1 MSGGLGDFSMT
12 ELFRMEADTALAA
25 LTEGLL
31 ALERGDASPL
41 EAMMRAAHSLKG
53 AARIVGIGAAVR
65 VAHAMEDGFVAA
77 QRGELTLGRAHIDR
91 LLVGVD
97 LLSRIAQSTD
107 TEAAAW
113 DTERKA
119 EIDGFLDTLARVMA
133 GEALPEAPAAGAGAP
148 VEVPEPTAVPAAV
161 APAAPGVSAKP
172 AAEAVKAETVRS
184 EATKAGEARVLRVTA
199 DHLNRLLGLAGE
211 SLVESRWVRP
221 YGASLLRLKRLH
233 QELAGTLDQLR
244 DQVNGGAPAERL
256 KETLG
261 ETQRRLGRARDCLA
275 ERLVELDTFER
286 RSTNLAHRLYGEAL
300 AVRMRPLADGVAGFP
315 RMVRDVARQLGK
327 DVRLEVIGEDTQ
339 VDRDI
344 LEKLEAPLG
353 HLLRNAVDHGIEPA
367 ATRVAAGKPAT
378 GTLRLE
384 ARHRAGL
391 LLVAV
396 SDDGGGADIERIRAS
411 VVRKKLVSAEMAPR
425 LGEAELL
432 EFLFLPGFSMKD
444 TVTDISGRGVGLDV
458 VQSMVKAVRGT
469 VRVSSVA
476 GQGMRFQLQLPLTLS
491 VVRAL
496 LVEVAGE
503 PYAIPLGFIARTL
516 RVPESDVA
524 STEGRPHFA
533 LGDRRVGLVTAHQ
546 VLGRD
551 GGPAGGDLP
560 VVVIGEG
567 EQRYGLVVDRFVG
580 ERELVVQPLD
590 PRLGKVKDIAAGAL
604 LENGAPVL
612 ILDVEDTV
620 RSVEKIAAGGRL
632 EAVRTHAA
640 AAAAGA
646 RKRVLVVDDSL
657 TVRELERK
665 LLESRGY
672 AVEIAVDGMDGW
684 NAVRTGGFHLVISD
698 VDMPRLDGVELT
710 RLIKQDPKL
719 RALPVM
725 IVSYKDREEDR
736 RRGLDAGADYYLTKG
751 SFHDETMLHAVHD
764 LIGGAGEADA

>member
-1 MSGGLGDFSMT
+1 MSGGLSDFSMT
-12 ELFRMEADTALAA
+12 ELFRMEAETALAA

-31 ALERGDASPL
+31 VLERGDTSQL

-53 AARIVGIGAAVR
+53 AARIVGFSSAVK
-65 VAHAMEDGFVAA
+65 VSHAMEDCFVAA
-77 QRGELTLGRAHIDR
+77 QRGEVVLGRAHIDR

-97 LLSRIAQSTD
+97 LLSRISKSTD
-107 TEAAAW
+107 AEVATWDAA
-113 DTERKA
+113 EHP
-119 EIDGFLDTLARVMA
+119 EIVAFLATLGQVLA
-133 GEALPEAPAAGAGAP
+133 GEVLPEGVP
-148 VEVPEPTAVPAAV
+148 VAAV
-161 APAAPGVSAKP
+161 ATAAPGL
-172 AAEAVKAETVRS
+172 AASEPEPVAAPEAVAPVVSDTPKSKLET
-184 EATKAGEARVLRVTA
+184 AKDARVLRVTA
-199 DHLNRLLGLAGE
+199 DNLNRLLGLAGE
-211 SLVESRWVRP
+211 SLVESRWLRP
-221 YGASLLRLKRLH
+221 YGASVLRLKRLQ
-233 QELAGTLDQLR
+233 QELATSLDQLR
-244 DQVNGGAPAERL
+244 DQLTAGAPPERV
-256 KETLG
+256 KEAFG
-261 ETQRRLGRARDCLA
+261 ETQRRLGICRDFLA
-275 ERLVELDTFER
+275 ERLVELDTFDR

-300 AVRMRPLADGVAGFP
+300 AVRMRPFADGVTGFP

-327 DVRLEVIGEDTQ
+327 DVTLEVRGENTQ

-353 HLLRNAVDHGIEPA
+353 HLLRNSIDHGVEA
-367 ATRVAAGKPAT
+367 AAVRAAAGKAPV
-378 GTLRLE
+378 GTIRLE
-384 ARHRAGL
+384 ARHRAGV

-396 SDDGGGADIERIRAS
+396 SDDGRGADLEEIRAT
-411 VVRKKLVSAEMAPR
+411 VIRKKLVTPEMAPK

-432 EFLFLPGFSMKD
+432 EFLFLPGFSMKE

-469 VRVSSVA
+469 VRVTSTP

-503 PYAIPLGFIARTL
+503 PYAVPLGFIARTM
-516 RVPESDVA
+516 RVPQAEVS

-533 LGDRRVGLVTAHQ
+533 MGDKRIGLVSAHQ
-546 VLGRD
+546 LLGCEGAPR
-551 GGPAGGDLP
+551 GDELP

-567 EQRYGLVVDRFVG
+567 DHRYGMVVDRFVG

-590 PRLGKVKDIAAGAL
+590 PRLGKIKDIAAGAL
-604 LENGAPVL
+604 MENGAPVL
-612 ILDVEDTV
+612 ILDVEDLV

-632 EAVRTHAA
+632 EAVRTQAHAHAA
-640 AAAAGA
+640 TA

-672 AVEIAVDGMDGW
+672 AVEVAVDGMDGW
-684 NAVRTGGFHLVISD
+684 NAVRTGAFALVISD

-710 RLIKQDPKL
+710 KLIKQDAKL

-725 IVSYKDREEDR
+725 IVSYKDRDEDR

-751 SFHDETMLHAVHD
+751 SFHDETMLHAVLD
-764 LIGGAGEADA
+764 LIGPAEGAGA